1 MLRLKKMEKF
11 KLKIRKGRLELKMG
25 LLGTENLQKAVQV
38 EEITTWNELEDSESK
53 CLQEA
58 KIVENDN
65 L

>member
-1 MLRLKKMEKF
+1 MEKF

-38 EEITTWNELEDSESK
+38 EEITTWNELEDSESE

-58 KIVENDN
+58 KFIENNDF
-65 L
+65 